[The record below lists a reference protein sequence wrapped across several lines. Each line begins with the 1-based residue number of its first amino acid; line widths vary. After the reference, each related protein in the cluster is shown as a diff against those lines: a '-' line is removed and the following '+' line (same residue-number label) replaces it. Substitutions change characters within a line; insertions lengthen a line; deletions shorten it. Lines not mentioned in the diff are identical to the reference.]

1 MAKYEVEF
9 DRDGRITIRDAAFI
23 RRLKMLLRQD
33 QRLLLAFTPDDP
45 DEITLIDVK
54 CPPIEKCPAPEDAMC
69 PIYLKDVRI
78 DIRNQWVWDK
88 SWDQLGKGDGRTLER
103 P

>member
-9 DRDGRITIRDAAFI
+9 DRDGRITIRNAEFI

-45 DEITLIDVK
+45 NEITLIDVK
-54 CPPIEKCPAPEDAMC
+54 CPPIKECPGPEDAYC
-69 PIYLKDVRI
+69 PIYLKNVRI

-88 SWDQLGKGDGRTLER
+88 GWDAMADGNGR
-103 P
+103 PPQRP